1 MKRDSNLGRMLL
13 SLSLLV
19 LASGCCHHRRKRM
32 PDTVVPLLR
41 DTAAQYVDMLCAD
54 AGERDAVF
62 ALVLFHMRETTSGM
76 LLDRDRDRDQDR
88 DRDRERERER
98 DRDRDRDRDRET
110 IVQLRCRETQMS
122 CAGAAPYTSFQ
133 NDTEGAPP
141 TLRCVW
147 EMRHRDCRSNWRGQ
161 QVSHPPA
168 CLPLCL
174 SACLSVCLPVC
185 LCLSLCLSLSAS
197 LCALLNDSVCLT
209 THLTF
214 MRYKDY

>member
-98 DRDRDRDRDRET
+98 DRDRDRDRDGNGDRVRKRKRESARDKQRAT
-110 IVQLRCRETQMS
+110 ERKRRKEERERER
-122 CAGAAPYTSFQ
+122 APGASQTSRE
-133 NDTEGAPP
+133 NNVWEA
-141 TLRCVW
+141 TLR
-147 EMRHRDCRSNWRGQ
+147 
-161 QVSHPPA
+161 
-168 CLPLCL
+168 
-174 SACLSVCLPVC
+174 
-185 LCLSLCLSLSAS
+185 
-197 LCALLNDSVCLT
+197 
-209 THLTF
+209 
-214 MRYKDY
+214 DYVRILRLRV